1 MLARHRNFARAA
13 KALHISQPT
22 LSRSIQLLEKT
33 VGDRAY
39 EYWILGLDV
48 NQREPLW
55 SAVRD
60 VLHWVD
66 WPVNSP

>member
-1 MLARHRNFARAA
+1 MLARHRSFA
-13 KALHISQPT
+13 
-22 LSRSIQLLEKT
+22 
-33 VGDRAY
+33 RAY

-48 NQREPLW
+48 NQREPRW